1 MAVLNPM
8 LKRMWKRLQRCRYKR
23 RSVNLGAEIGVEV
36 KKGDVSKKYLL
47 PVRVI
52 NLSLRG
58 CCFITN
64 TVLLN
69 GKHLFLDDIGSKEI
83 EIQIH
88 LPNNLIQTPA
98 KVMWFDLMED
108 HGGFKVGLSFES
120 MQDIN
125 LNFLKQYLSLKDNA
139 LEK

>member
-1 MAVLNPM
+1 M
-8 LKRMWKRLQRCRYKR
+8 LKRMWKHLQRCRYKR
-23 RSVNLGAEIGVEV
+23 RPVNLGAEIGVQV

-64 TVLLN
+64 TVLLD

-83 EIQIH
+83 EIQIQ

-98 KVMWFDLMED
+98 KVMWFDLMEN